1 MGGDGGAIALDA
13 QDSNGWNYRAANLS
27 LGGTTAAP
35 TLVLRDVAGSA
46 GNDTLTGTAERDQIN
61 ALTGADVISGLDGN
75 DNTFQTLLAMLKS
88 EGPQRWLMRKLQRF
102 SVTLYARDMQ
112 RLLAQGDVE
121 EILPDLYVQVGD
133 VLYHA
138 VFGVNVDEMP
148 GDPATLVI

>member
-1 MGGDGGAIALDA
+1 
-13 QDSNGWNYRAANLS
+13 
-27 LGGTTAAP
+27 
-35 TLVLRDVAGSA
+35 
-46 GNDTLTGTAERDQIN
+46 
-61 ALTGADVISGLDGN
+61 
-75 DNTFQTLLAMLKS
+75 MLKS

-148 GDPATLVI
+148 GDPATLVF